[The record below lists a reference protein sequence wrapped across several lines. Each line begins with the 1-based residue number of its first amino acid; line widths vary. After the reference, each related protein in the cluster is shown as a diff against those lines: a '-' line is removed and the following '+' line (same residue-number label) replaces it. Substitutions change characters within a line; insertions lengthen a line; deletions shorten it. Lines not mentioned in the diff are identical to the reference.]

1 MDGVNK
7 LDQNTLNVMLS
18 ALQEVQNAVRAYDT
32 KAQVVSIAF
41 IFSLGLI
48 TTVGTLAPSQ
58 PEYSLSLVILSW
70 LFGIIPVVT
79 FGLVLYPSRSMA
91 PKLGNNVSNLQ
102 KSFYVLEER
111 YPMLEDYLE
120 SLNKSDWKIELAY
133 EIQKNSLL
141 RDVKRRRFIL
151 ALCVAG
157 TSYAVMFLI
166 QLMRTINT
174 F

>member
-1 MDGVNK
+1 
-7 LDQNTLNVMLS
+7 
-18 ALQEVQNAVRAYDT
+18 
-32 KAQVVSIAF
+32 
-41 IFSLGLI
+41 
-48 TTVGTLAPSQ
+48 
-58 PEYSLSLVILSW
+58 
-70 LFGIIPVVT
+70 
-79 FGLVLYPSRSMA
+79 MA

-151 ALCVAG
+151 ALYVAG
-157 TSYAVMFLI
+157 ASYAVMFLI
-166 QLMRTINT
+166 QLMRTIYI

>member
-1 MDGVNK
+1 
-7 LDQNTLNVMLS
+7 
-18 ALQEVQNAVRAYDT
+18 
-32 KAQVVSIAF
+32 
-41 IFSLGLI
+41 
-48 TTVGTLAPSQ
+48 
-58 PEYSLSLVILSW
+58 
-70 LFGIIPVVT
+70 
-79 FGLVLYPSRSMA
+79 MA

-111 YPMLEDYLE
+111 YPMLEDYLG
-120 SLNKSDWKIELAY
+120 SLNNSDWKIELAY

-157 TSYAVMFLI
+157 TSYALMFLI